1 MIKEE
6 STRSRRRYWRRLA
19 RYGGKKVLVSRA
31 KVVLP
36 MSGPDAP
43 KALELAIE
51 PRNDEYHPDDD
62 RWRDQVASLYRELN
76 AQVDTEP
83 RNLSVPGSKGSID
96 QIVIALG
103 GAGVFS
109 AMVECFHAWLA
120 RDRARSID
128 VRWDDNGSDRHVT
141 LTGDGLDIESMHE
154 IAKAAAA
161 RVGGQPWPASTA
173 PS

>member
-1 MIKEE
+1 
-6 STRSRRRYWRRLA
+6 
-19 RYGGKKVLVSRA
+19 
-31 KVVLP
+31 
-36 MSGPDAP
+36 MSDQDATNVF
-43 KALELAIE
+43 KLAIE

-76 AQVDTEP
+76 DQVDTEQV
-83 RNLSVPGSKGSID
+83 SVAVPGTKGSID

-109 AMVECFHAWLA
+109 AMVECLHAWLG

-128 VRWDDNGSDRHVT
+128 VRWDENGADRHVT
-141 LTGDGLDIESMHE
+141 LTGDGIDIDSVRE

-161 RVGGQPWPASTA
+161 RVGGQPWPANTA